1 MKTKIKIILII
12 GDFNYFKYW
21 EKVWT
26 IVKSIISL
34 TEKFSNNFFLLYK
47 IRANVF
53 LVFLFLWKIEN

>member
-26 IVKSIISL
+26 IVKSII
-34 TEKFSNNFFLLYK
+34 
-47 IRANVF
+47 
-53 LVFLFLWKIEN
+53 